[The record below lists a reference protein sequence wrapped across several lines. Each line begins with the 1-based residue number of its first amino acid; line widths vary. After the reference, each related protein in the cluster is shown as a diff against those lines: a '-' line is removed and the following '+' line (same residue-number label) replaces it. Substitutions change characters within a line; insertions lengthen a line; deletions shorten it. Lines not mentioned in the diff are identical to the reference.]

1 MYGQSRYRYNGGEVT
16 ITKLDR
22 DDFAPNDA
30 DLIAVR
36 DEMREMLRVGSSHL
50 SFTINGMR
58 VEIEPDVDRI
68 IGEAIKPL
76 DAGVGPSVAPKEDMD
91 WDSVV

>member
-36 DEMREMLRVGSSHL
+36 DHMREMLRIGSTHL

-58 VEIEPDVDRI
+58 VEIEPDIDRI
-68 IGEAIKPL
+68 MREALKPL
-76 DAGVGPSVAPKEDMD
+76 DAGVGPSVAPQQPTDRV
-91 WDSVV
+91 SVV